1 MQLHYLHHDTGD
13 GDGLQL
19 FLTEEELKAAQIELM
34 EEARGN
40 DGEPPDYED
49 EDEFGDMWYNFTQN
63 ATCNI
68 NYYFAGE
75 VALDGIALANQPEL
89 KL

>member
-1 MQLHYLHHDTGD
+1 MQLHYLHSDTGS
-13 GDGLQL
+13 GDNLQL

-34 EEARGN
+34 EEARDN
-40 DGEPPDYED
+40 EGEPPDYED
-49 EDEFGDMWYNFTQN
+49 EEEFFDAWCDFTRN

-68 NYYFAGE
+68 DYYFAGE
-75 VALDGIALANQPEL
+75 VAIDGIALANQPEL